1 MGQLLGWACT
11 VAIGQTIAAIG
22 FPVLIVALIPL
33 RWKVMPRLFSR
44 DELEIMDNMTAT
56 NEVVLVSLGGRP
68 ELPEVIMEKEKE
80 ARDEE
85 GVPPHQPPP
94 GAEEAEL
101 RRRPTPTER
110 RASQQ
115 EMRRAQRERSN
126 SRFEIEQDRSYGVRR
141 VRSGSVPR

>member
-1 MGQLLGWACT
+1 
-11 VAIGQTIAAIG
+11 VAISQTIAAIG
-22 FPVLIVALIPL
+22 FPVLIVALIPF
-33 RWKVMPRLFSR
+33 RWKVMPRLFSC
-44 DELEIMDNMTAT
+44 DELEILDNMTAT
-56 NEVVLVSLGGRP
+56 NEVVLVSLGGKP
-68 ELPEVIMEKEKE
+68 ELPEVVMEKEKE

-85 GVPPHQPPP
+85 VAMTSTSEEGLPPP
-94 GAEEAEL
+94 PDAEAEL

-115 EMRRAQRERSN
+115 EMRRVQRERSN

>member
-44 DELEIMDNMTAT
+44 DELEIMD
-56 NEVVLVSLGGRP
+56 
-68 ELPEVIMEKEKE
+68 KEKE

-85 GVPPHQPPP
+85 VAMTSTSEEGLPPHQPPP